1 MPYRNT
7 RDGTSQTITMYVFA
21 TTVPLDAGK
30 TVESI
35 TLPAVAN
42 HVGDTAMHVYA
53 VATG

>member
-1 MPYRNT
+1 VRGPA
-7 RDGTSQTITMYVFA
+7 VA
-21 TTVPLDAGK
+21 LDAGK